1 MSPLDTNNA
10 LFYTFSTI
18 PQTVGAAFAVLAAF
32 VLYRLQVDNATR
44 PDDIH
49 QLMEWLATYARRPGH
64 ASDPESARTFL
75 ANNQDEQFVQ
85 LVERAGIPPKQDLAH
100 LPYRRFARA
109 VRDRPRVRRT
119 LYAAFVLTS
128 VVILYSLTVLCIAP
142 WIATRAAA
150 VAFGVL
156 GTGVLGVLL
165 CLRLYWGLIRLLL
178 E

>member
-1 MSPLDTNNA
+1 MNDA

-44 PDDIH
+44 PDDIQ
-49 QLMEWLATYARRPGH
+49 QLLEWLATYSRRPGH

-85 LVERAGIPPKQDLAH
+85 LVERSGVPPKQDLAH

-109 VRDRPRVRRT
+109 VRDRPRVRRA
-119 LYAAFVLTS
+119 LFFAFVSTS
-128 VVILYSLTVLCIAP
+128 VLILYSITVLCVVP
-142 WIATRAAA
+142 WIATRANA

-156 GTGVLGVLL
+156 ALGVFGVFF
-165 CLRLYWGLIRLLL
+165 CLKLYWGLIALLL